1 MTPARANGEGG
12 SAVMMFPKDRPLYE
26 NLNTSFVHFEELLID
41 LEARR
46 FTGFVRVAFRGY
58 EGVLFISAGEVLN
71 AVVERE
77 QRAASGEIAMAEIVH
92 QARERG
98 GTISVYELAAL
109 LLDLLARLVDS
120 ETVYRDLTTS
130 FTSPDRLIAK
140 LQSEGHTGY
149 VEATLGEGRGYGM
162 IFFEQGEPVEAVLS
176 DDKESVSGPTI
187 VDAIIQAANSVGASF
202 NVFRALRVAAPTPP
216 SGPDVSSLVAAPA
229 AAPSVPSMPTAD
241 LVILWQE
248 ILAATEQ
255 VVDGFGSKGRFLTA
269 FKEALVEHASTYPFL
284 DPFAA
289 EFEYRD
295 GQVIF
300 HGPLSGDFSRGL
312 GECLDDAVTRL
323 SFALRRSDL
332 ETKIRARVTAL
343 GEGHAALAERFGP
356 AHPDPEVM
364 AS

>member
-1 MTPARANGEGG
+1 MTPAKASGERG
-12 SAVMMFPKDRPLYE
+12 SAVMMFPKDRPVYE
-26 NLNTSFVHFEELLID
+26 NLNTSFIHFEELLTD
-41 LEARR
+41 LAARR

-58 EGVLFISAGEVLN
+58 EGVLFVSAGEVLN
-71 AVVERE
+71 AVVERD
-77 QRAASGEIAMAEIVH
+77 QRTASGETAMAEIVH

-98 GTISVYELAAL
+98 GSISVYELAAL

-130 FTSPDRLIAK
+130 FTSPDRLIDK

-162 IFFEQGEPVEAVLS
+162 IFFEQGEAVEAVLS

-202 NVFRALRVAAPTPP
+202 NVFRAPRVATPAPP
-216 SGPDVSSLVAAPA
+216 SVPGISGPAVATVAPAAPA
-229 AAPSVPSMPTAD
+229 MSTAD
-241 LVILWQE
+241 IVILWQE
-248 ILAATEQ
+248 VLAATEQ
-255 VVDGFGSKGRFLTA
+255 VVDGFSSKGRFLTA

-300 HGPLSGDFSRGL
+300 HGPLPADFSQGL
-312 GECLDDAVTRL
+312 GACLEDAVNRL

-332 ETKIRARVTAL
+332 ETKIRSAITAL
-343 GEGHAALAERFGP
+343 GEGHAALAERSGL
-356 AHPDPEVM
+356 AHPDPEAL